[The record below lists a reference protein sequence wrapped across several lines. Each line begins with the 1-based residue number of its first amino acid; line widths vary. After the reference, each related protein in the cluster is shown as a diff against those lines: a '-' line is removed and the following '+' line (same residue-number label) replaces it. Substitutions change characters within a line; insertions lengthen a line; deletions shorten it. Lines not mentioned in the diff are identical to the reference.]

1 MGGFNLTPE
10 QLSDLGIDNSTTM
23 QYGKYTFT
31 PVPLINLSKENQ
43 KTGGGEII
51 GTLYNMTLQGTLTPY
66 PTGIGGI
73 DSISNLQHD
82 FLEAFAATG
91 VGLELIIKCSDTEII
106 KCRPRVNSVDFA
118 EGNWVER
125 CDYTVNLEYDV
136 DTATSGLNGENMGVA
151 GSGING
157 DNMISDFSES
167 WDIQKSDENYYKITW
182 LDGTE
187 DVHPDSFIVTHN
199 ISAVGKPDFVDGQLV
214 RPAYK
219 NASGYIKPLLGY
231 EQFRNDGIGLANG
244 VICPEPEA
252 SGGQAVIFNQNRTVQ
267 IDKSG
272 GSYNVTETW
281 TVYPEASYASGIN
294 AFGAKDDWNADV
306 SQSTDSSLVTVS
318 LAGTITGAAS
328 GQLCD
333 YSNDNNKYDN
343 AQSYFEALDAE
354 SASYERARYFMD
366 KVNSS
371 RGINRVPT
379 TTSIGHNPRQGTIS
393 YSYVF
398 DTRPSGCLE
407 NALKTEIT
415 VSETNAH
422 DVFAEL
428 TVLGRASGPV
438 LQSMGTV
445 TSTKRSISLDATMR
459 VGEIDCV
466 CSGIVD
472 SSPSLEAK
480 TVMEQYRPDNCGIE
494 CLTIFKTADTENW
507 NPSTGKYSR
516 QMGWTYSTCE
526 DCP

>member
-10 QLSDLGIDNSTTM
+10 QLGDLGIDNSTTM

-31 PVPLINLSKENQ
+31 PVPLISLNKENQ

-51 GTLYNMTLQGTLTPY
+51 GTLYNMTLQGTLTPF
-66 PTGIGGI
+66 PTGVGGI
-73 DSISNLQHD
+73 SSINALQDD

-91 VGLELIIKCSDTEII
+91 VGLELVIKCSDTEII
-106 KCRPRVNSVDFA
+106 KCRPRINSVDFA
-118 EGNWVER
+118 EGTWVDR

-136 DTATSGLNGENMGVA
+136 DTAMDVAGSGLNGE
-151 GSGING
+151 
-157 DNMISDFSES
+157 NMISDFSES
-167 WDIQKSDENYYKITW
+167 WDIQKADENYYSITW
-182 LDGTE
+182 LDDTE
-187 DVHPDSFIVTHN
+187 DVYPDSFIVTHN

-231 EQFRNDGIGLANG
+231 NQFRDDGIGLANG
-244 VICPEPEA
+244 VICPEPDVDGTT
-252 SGGQAVIFNQNRTVQ
+252 GGKAVIFNQNRTVQ

-306 SQSTDSSLVTVS
+306 SKTTDSSLVTIS

-343 AQSYFEALDAE
+343 AQNYFESLDLE
-354 SASYERARYFMD
+354 SASYERARYFGD
-366 KVNSS
+366 KVDSP
-371 RGINRVPT
+371 RAINRIPAS
-379 TTSIGHNPRQGTIS
+379 TSIGHNPRQGTIS

-407 NALKTEIT
+407 NSLKTEIT

-428 TVLGRASGPV
+428 TVLGRAAGPV
-438 LQSMGTV
+438 LQGMGTV
-445 TSTKRSISLDATMR
+445 TSKQRSIALDATMP
-459 VGEIDCV
+459 VGEINCE
-466 CSGIVD
+466 CSGVVD
-472 SSPSLEAK
+472 SAPSDEAK
-480 TVMEQYRPDNCGIE
+480 NVMEQYRPDNCGVD
-494 CLTIFKTADTENW
+494 CLTIFKNTDTENW
-507 NPSTGKYSR
+507 NPTTGKYSR